1 MAAKCDIC
9 GKRPST
15 GFNVSHSHRKTKRR
29 WLPNLHSMKVR
40 SPAGGVRRVRVC
52 SSCLKA
58 NKVTKVV

>member
-9 GKRPST
+9 GKKPST
-15 GFNVSHSHRKTKRR
+15 GHNVSHSVRRTKRR
-29 WLPNLHSMKVR
+29 WVPNLHSMRIAV
-40 SPAGGVRRVRVC
+40 GGGRKRVKVC

>member
-1 MAAKCDIC
+1 MAAKCDVC

-15 GFNVSHSHRKTKRR
+15 GFSVSHSHRKTKRR
-29 WLPNLHSMKVR
+29 WLPNLHSMKV
-40 SPAGGVRRVRVC
+40 AHKGGVKRMKVC